1 MHDKI
6 LILDFGSQVTQLIAR
21 RVREAHVY
29 CEIHPNDVSDD
40 FIRSFAPKGII
51 LSGSHASTYEDHQL
65 RAPQAV
71 WDLGVPVLGIC
82 YGMQT
87 MAVQLGGKVE
97 LERHPRVRLRRGARP
112 WPHPPA
118 EGIAG
123 LRHGRRPRH
132 AQGLDEPRR
141 QGHRAAAGLQADGLH
156 AQLPHRRHG
165 RRGKGYYAVQFHPE
179 VTHTVQGAAMLTR
192 FVREIAAAR
201 ATGSWATTSRRRW
214 PRSASRW
221 ATRR

>member
-65 RAPQAV
+65 RAAGV
-71 WDLGVPVLGIC
+71 FDLGVPVLGIC

-118 EGIAG
+118 EGMC
-123 LRHGRRPRH
+123 RTSPRP
-132 AQGLDEPRR
+132 
-141 QGHRAAAGLQADGLH
+141 
-156 AQLPHRRHG
+156 
-165 RRGKGYYAVQFHPE
+165 K
-179 VTHTVQGAAMLTR
+179 
-192 FVREIAAAR
+192 
-201 ATGSWATTSRRRW
+201 ATACSR
-214 PRSASRW
+214 SG
-221 ATRR
+221 

>member
-29 CEIHPNDVSDD
+29 CEIHPNDVTDE
-40 FIRSFAPKGII
+40 FVREFAPKGVI

-97 LERHPRVRLRRGARP
+97 
-112 WPHPPA
+112 WS
-118 EGIAG
+118 
-123 LRHGRRPRH
+123 
-132 AQGLDEPRR
+132 D
-141 QGHRAAAGLQADGLH
+141 RASSATPKCAPMA
-156 AQLPHRRHG
+156 
-165 RRGKGYYAVQFHPE
+165 
-179 VTHTVQGAAMLTR
+179 TR
-192 FVREIAAAR
+192 
-201 ATGSWATTSRRRW
+201 TCSR
-214 PRSASRW
+214 ASRTSPRTK
-221 ATRR
+221 ATAC